1 MSAAVMSISRL
12 LARSGEGRAFFASRG
27 EAAVSSGIPEVDRLT
42 KGGFPR
48 GGMTEILTVQQGCG
62 ELRLIL
68 GAAARLGRACWI
80 LSDSAA
86 FEPYAPALA
95 QTGIDIGEQLF
106 AVPATPEEA
115 FWCAEHAAASGET
128 DAVIAWLPP
137 LSREKDFAAMRRLH
151 LAAERTGTTVFVFR
165 PYGMCCVSSPA
176 ELRLQLMPNRRTDTV
191 TIRAVRRRSLFSQ
204 SASAEV
210 DLAALTCTGSSRFFS
225 SKPVQPELP
234 FEITDC
240 LPA

>member
-1 MSAAVMSISRL
+1 MSAAVLTISRL
-12 LARSGEGRAFFASRG
+12 LARSGEGRAFFASSG
-27 EAAVSSGIPEVDRLT
+27 DAVPCGIPEIDRLI

-48 GGMTEILTVQQGCG
+48 GGMTEILTAQQGCG

-86 FEPYAPALA
+86 FEPYAPAMA
-95 QTGIDIGEQLF
+95 QAGIDIGKQLF

-137 LSREKDFAAMRRLH
+137 LTREKDFAAMRRLH
-151 LAAERTGTTVFVFR
+151 LAAERTGTTIFAFR

-176 ELRLQLMPNRRTDTV
+176 ELRLQLMPDRRSDAVTV
-191 TIRAVRRRSLFSQ
+191 RAVRRGSLFSQ
-204 SASAEV
+204 SASARIDTAV
-210 DLAALTCTGSSRFFS
+210 LTGTAVRTAAA
-225 SKPVQPELP
+225 KPFQPELS
-234 FEITDC
+234 FE
-240 LPA
+240 LAEPEPA